1 MKDEKSEI
9 QLSEKKVRKKTEI
22 MKKKITNSE
31 IRRDIID
38 QLLIS

>member
-9 QLSEKKVRKKTEI
+9 QLSEKKVRKNRNHEE
-22 MKKKITNSE
+22 KITNSE

-38 QLLIS
+38 QILKI